1 MIDWAAFAL
10 VAVVSLVGATL
21 LVGFASLGI
30 RMLGGESPHSFGVR
44 AGAIAS
50 FAVCVVGVA
59 FGVYLLVPVFN

>member
-30 RMLGGESPHSFGVR
+30 RLLGGEAPRSFGIR

-50 FAVCVVGVA
+50 FAVCVIGVA
-59 FGVYLLVPVFN
+59 FGVYLLIPALS

>member
-30 RMLGGESPHSFGVR
+30 RLLGGPAPHSFVVR

-50 FAVCVVGVA
+50 FAVCVIGVA
-59 FGVYLLVPVFN
+59 FGMYLLIPVFN